1 MTRLRRALHGIAEEA
16 PAVDMAALVDQ
27 AVAGRRRRRRAPVM
41 MAAAAMVATV
51 VTVVATGTVMTA
63 VRSSQPHEMAAPGIT
78 DLPEGNVGP
87 LGYAYETPC
96 KVDKKENVDCGAVE
110 WRVVTGAGETYRLPQ
125 ALAMTSKNHR
135 VPVAV
140 SRDGSKLA
148 YYSRKDRAHVVRD
161 LVSGA
166 RVTSPVT
173 VKESRIGPGS
183 TLALSDDGR
192 YVVFDPREGSRD
204 PGLLIEVGTGKTVKV
219 PGKYEAIGVRDGVVE
234 LVRYIKTDLW
244 LMPVTGGGKPVR
256 FDGAFMGFSELAP
269 DGRTVAAFERRDEKK
284 WIQELRTLVLL
295 DVGTGRKLR
304 SVPIRGLPEG
314 RPVMFTGPWRSGS
327 ELTVVVDGTQRMY
340 AYGVDIGTGKAHPL
354 TDYPNALYLTLP
366 GIVNDR

>member
-1 MTRLRRALHGIAEEA
+1 MTRLRRALYGIAEEA

-27 AVAGRRRRRRAPVM
+27 ALAGRRRRRRVPAM
-41 MAAAAMVATV
+41 MAAVAMAA
-51 VTVVATGTVMTA
+51 TVVATGTVMTA
-63 VRSSQPHEMAAPGIT
+63 MRSAQPQEMAAPGIT

-96 KVDKKENVDCGAVE
+96 KVDEKRRLDCGAVE
-110 WRVVTGAGETYRLPQ
+110 WRVVTRTGETYRLPQ
-125 ALAMTSKNHR
+125 ALAMTAKDRR
-135 VPVAV
+135 VPVAI
-140 SRDGSKLA
+140 SRDGRKIA
-148 YYSRKDRAHVVRD
+148 YYSRKARAHVVRD
-161 LVSGA
+161 LVSGSET
-166 RVTSPVT
+166 TSPVT

-183 TLALSDDGR
+183 TLVLSDDGR
-192 YVVFDPREGSRD
+192 YVVFDPREGSKD
-204 PGLLIEVGTGKTVKV
+204 PGLLIEVSTGKTVKV

-234 LVRYIKTDLW
+234 LVRYLKTDLW

-295 DVGTGRKLR
+295 DVSTGRKLR
-304 SVPIRGLPEG
+304 NVPIQGLPEG

-327 ELTVVVDGTQRMY
+327 ELTVVVDGTERMY

-354 TDYPNALYLTLP
+354 TDYPKALYLTLP
-366 GIVNDR
+366 GIVNE

>member
-16 PAVDMAALVDQ
+16 PAVDLAALVDQ
-27 AVAGRRRRRRAPVM
+27 ALAGRRRRRRVPAM

-51 VTVVATGTVMTA
+51 ATVVATGTVMTA
-63 VRSSQPHEMAAPGIT
+63 VRSSQLQEAAAPGIT

-96 KVDKKENVDCGAVE
+96 KVDKKRRVDCGAVE

-125 ALAMTSKNHR
+125 ALAMTTRNFR
-135 VPVAV
+135 APVAI
-140 SRDGSKLA
+140 SRDGSKIA
-148 YYSRKDRAHVVRD
+148 YYSRQARAHVVRD

-166 RVTSPVT
+166 QVTSPVT

-192 YVVFDPREGSRD
+192 YVVFDPREGSKD
-204 PGLLIEVGTGKTVKV
+204 PGLLIEVSTGKTVKV
-219 PGKYEAIGVRDGVVE
+219 SGKYEAIGVRNGVVE
-234 LVRYIKTDLW
+234 LVRYLKTDLW
-244 LMPVTGGGKPVR
+244 LMPVAGGGKPVR
-256 FDGAFMGFSELAP
+256 FDGAFTGFSELAP
-269 DGRTVAAFERRDEKK
+269 DGRTVTAFERREARK
-284 WIQELRTLVLL
+284 WVQELRTLAVL
-295 DVGTGRKLR
+295 DVSTGRKLR
-304 SVPIRGLPEG
+304 SVPIQGIPEG

-327 ELTVVVDGTQRMY
+327 ELTVVVDSTERLY
-340 AYGVDIGTGKAHPL
+340 AYGVDIVTGKTHRL

-366 GIVNDR
+366 GLVSS